1 MKNLEIVVS
10 LWSFAFIRMNKPSIR
25 RCSKNVNDG
34 CVHNVANTVLNEV
47 LEHPGHP
54 IETFLAPHL
63 PELELK
69 MFLEISMG
77 YFGNIPNRKLSLGI

>member
-1 MKNLEIVVS
+1 M
-10 LWSFAFIRMNKPSIR
+10 
-25 RCSKNVNDG
+25 
-34 CVHNVANTVLNEV
+34 HNVTNTVLNEV